1 MLGCSCNA
9 GVGEGWD
16 GLQRE
21 QEGST
26 GESEGW
32 NGPQGEQ
39 EDSADIREGSTGLQ
53 DQYCSSCNFGRSGH

>member
-16 GLQRE
+16 GL
-21 QEGST
+21 
-26 GESEGW
+26 
-32 NGPQGEQ
+32 QGEQ

-53 DQYCSSCNFGRSGH
+53 DQYYSSCNFGRSGH